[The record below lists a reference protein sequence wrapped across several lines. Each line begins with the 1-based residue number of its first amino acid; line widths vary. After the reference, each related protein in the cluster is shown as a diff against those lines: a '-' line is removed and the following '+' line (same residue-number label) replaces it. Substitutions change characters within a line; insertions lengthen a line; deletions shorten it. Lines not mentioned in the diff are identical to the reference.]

1 MITVLEA
8 LNLSTDYL
16 SKKNIESARLNA
28 ELMLAHILKCKR
40 LELYLMFDRPL
51 DDDELQQYR
60 TFLARRA
67 QREPLQY
74 ILGEVEFFNVKLKVN
89 RNVLIPRPETE
100 LLVEKI
106 IDDFK
111 NKQSFRFLDI
121 GVGSGNIS
129 IALLKNINQAE
140 AFALD
145 ISEEALSLAKENSE
159 LNEVQERINLIKFDI
174 LKDNI
179 ETLGKFDLIISN
191 PPYVSAKDY
200 ETLEPELKV
209 YEPKIALTDLYN
221 GFTFYKKIIELSL
234 FLLNDNGKI
243 YFEAGKDQ
251 SEEIKNMMAEKG
263 FVNIGS
269 IKDYQG
275 IERIIYGELK

>member
-51 DDDELQQYR
+51 DDNELNQYR
-60 TFLARRA
+60 TFLSRRA

-74 ILGEVEFFNVKLKVN
+74 ILGEVEFFNSRLKVN
-89 RNVLIPRPETE
+89 RSVLIPRPETE

-111 NKQSFRFLDI
+111 EKTDIRFLDI

-129 IALLKNINQAE
+129 IALLKNISQAK
-140 AFALD
+140 AIAID
-145 ISEEALSLAKENSE
+145 ISEEALALAKDNSE
-159 LNEVQERINLIKFDI
+159 MNAVQDRIELIKFDI
-174 LKDNI
+174 LNENI
-179 ETLGKFDLIISN
+179 ETLGKFDLIVSN
-191 PPYVSAKDY
+191 PPYVSATDF

-209 YEPKIALTDLYN
+209 YEPTIALTDMYN
-221 GFTFYKKIIELSL
+221 GFTFYKKIIQISSS
-234 FLLNDNGKI
+234 LLNSKGKI
-243 YFEAGKDQ
+243 YFEIGKDQ
-251 SEEIKNMMAEKG
+251 SDEIKNMMVEKG
-263 FVNIGS
+263 FDNIIV
-269 IKDYQG
+269 IKDYQN
-275 IERIIYGELK
+275 IDRIIYGELK

>member
-51 DDDELQQYR
+51 DDNELNQYR
-60 TFLARRA
+60 TFLSRRA

-74 ILGEVEFFNVKLKVN
+74 ILGEVEFFNVRLKVN
-89 RNVLIPRPETE
+89 RSVLIPRPETE
-100 LLVEKI
+100 LIVEKI

-111 NKQSFRFLDI
+111 EKTDIRFLDI

-129 IALLKNINQAE
+129 IALLKNISQAK
-140 AFALD
+140 AIAID
-145 ISEEALSLAKENSE
+145 ISEEALALAKENSE
-159 LNEVQERINLIKFDI
+159 MNEVQDRIELIKFDI
-174 LKDNI
+174 LNENI
-179 ETLGKFDLIISN
+179 ETLGKFDLIVSN
-191 PPYVSAKDY
+191 PPYVSATDF

-209 YEPKIALTDLYN
+209 YEPTIALTDMYN
-221 GFTFYKKIIELSL
+221 GFTFYKKIIQISSS
-234 FLLNDNGKI
+234 LLNSKGKI
-243 YFEAGKDQ
+243 YFEIGKDQ
-251 SEEIKNMMAEKG
+251 SDEIKNMMVEKG
-263 FVNIGS
+263 FDNIIV
-269 IKDYQG
+269 IKDYQD
-275 IERIIYGELK
+275 IDRIISGEIK